1 MVILFGGFSCL
12 CNGGCTAV
20 DKTISQEE
28 GPRVDIKHHQWI
40 SNFCILFF
48 MLCLLVYGFVLLYY
62 AQPMN
67 IQILYLYFCI
77 CIFVFCFYVFLL
89 VCLQP
94 SPRCPDNDKVLPRD
108 CNKLG
113 RMINA
118 DGGAKQH
125 TDIGHKGHTI
135 DILMQC
141 FYRAVMKKCK
151 NPSFVMDA
159 WRQKLCRTNRER
171 IDWRDICLHD
181 LFSTQY
187 ALVIFPGRD

>member
-1 MVILFGGFSCL
+1 M
-12 CNGGCTAV
+12 
-20 DKTISQEE
+20 
-28 GPRVDIKHHQWI
+28 H
-40 SNFCILFF
+40 
-48 MLCLLVYGFVLLYY
+48 YY
-62 AQPMN
+62 P
-67 IQILYLYFCI
+67 
-77 CIFVFCFYVFLL
+77 
-89 VCLQP
+89 LQA

-125 TDIGHKGHTI
+125 TDIGLEGHTI

-141 FYRAVMKKCK
+141 FYRAVMKNCS

-181 LFSTQY
+181 LFSTHTICTCHLSRKRQKNREKEAKKHMFLSEQTSFLSIY
-187 ALVIFPGRD
+187 PKVKMIIMEWNVDFGQTITCQALYLRIWCE